1 MTKPQPHTP
10 PKRKDPRLVPSNM
23 VDKLKGKYDGAELQR
38 MPGLTADRYEAFELP
53 SRIGNWL
60 YYRDGRKER
69 VDAA

>member
-10 PKRKDPRLVPSNM
+10 PKRKDPRLVPS
-23 VDKLKGKYDGAELQR
+23 KYDGAELQR